1 MDSKAPHKYEYQIDP
16 ESDSAGAR
24 VLGLVGRNKTVLELG
39 AGPGSMTRH
48 LVTGLGCDV
57 VAIESDRSALESL
70 SRMARS
76 VHELDLNSADWDIEI
91 AKREGRFDAVIAAD
105 VLEHLVNPRAV
116 LGKMKNLLNDSGAI
130 VLSLPHVGHSA
141 IAACLMDEDFDYR
154 DWGLLDRTH
163 IRFFGLKN
171 IEALHAEE
179 GLAIEE
185 AFFVVRTPEM
195 TEFCQRWRR
204 LPKSVRRVLG
214 RNRFGNVYQV
224 VTRAVPRARARRSIR
239 LLELPVMAPAAEI
252 GKYWEDLMSS
262 MPAPEGSDPTS
273 TIADAPRNPGLFA
286 RLWRGHRTS
295 G

>member
-1 MDSKAPHKYEYQIDP
+1 MHSNAPHKYEYQIDP

-24 VLGLVGRNKTVLELG
+24 VLGLVGRNKKVLELG

-48 LVTGLGCDV
+48 LASGLGCDV
-57 VAIESDRSALESL
+57 VAIERDKSALASL
-70 SRMARS
+70 GKIARS
-76 VHELDLNSADWDIEI
+76 IHELDLNDPDWDIEI
-91 AKREGRFDAVIAAD
+91 AKLEGQFDVVIAAD
-105 VLEHLVNPRAV
+105 VLEHVLDPHIV
-116 LGKMKNLLNDSGAI
+116 LGRMNNLLNDTGVI

-141 IAACLMDEDFDYR
+141 VTACLVDEDFDYR

-171 IEALHAEE
+171 IQALHAGQ

-204 LPKSVRRVLG
+204 LPKSVRRTLS

-224 VTRAVPRARARRSIR
+224 VTLAVPVARARRSVR
-239 LLELPVMAPAAEI
+239 LLDVPVVAPDADV
-252 GKYWEDLMSS
+252 GKYWEHLMGGL
-262 MPAPEGSDPTS
+262 PVPEGSDPTS
-273 TIADAPRNPGLFA
+273 TIADVPRRPSLLA
-286 RLWRGHRTS
+286 RLWRGYRAGT
-295 G
+295 